1 MPYHVPRHL
10 PTRSTFSSV
19 LERLFGFHRSHL
31 RVYFLY
37 IDICLCVCVCVC
49 VCVCMYVWAA
59 VSAGLSLA
67 VPAFLTLYV
76 IVTVLDELNKRN
88 ETNVF

>member
-1 MPYHVPRHL
+1 M
-10 PTRSTFSSV
+10 F
-19 LERLFGFHRSHL
+19 
-31 RVYFLY
+31 
-37 IDICLCVCVCVC
+37 VCVCVC
-49 VCVCMYVWAA
+49 VWAA

-88 ETNVF
+88 ETMWPGPRLATCMPSFILIPLTVWPQYTNVTDR